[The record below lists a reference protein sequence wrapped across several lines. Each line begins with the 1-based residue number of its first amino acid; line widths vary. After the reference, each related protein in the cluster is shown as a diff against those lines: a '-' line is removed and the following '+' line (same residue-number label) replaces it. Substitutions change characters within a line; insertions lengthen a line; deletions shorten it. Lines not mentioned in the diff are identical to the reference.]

1 MLSLVEPITSYATT
15 PPCVVNLT
23 LEESTSNAVLPS
35 SANFV
40 KSNCELASVFRMLF
54 ASLEFVT
61 LEYAY
66 VPTPV
71 FINASPGSDTA
82 ATSPAKSPSTIA
94 PPFSTIVVKLTASG
108 APVPAVDLASA

>member
-1 MLSLVEPITSYATT
+1 M
-15 PPCVVNLT
+15 
-23 LEESTSNAVLPS
+23 LPS